1 MQPEVMWICWRD
13 GLGRVSDGYHL
24 ECFNVTPV
32 RLDMDRV
39 GKFMKK
45 AVGKILLDLIY
56 FSNWLFIYK

>member
-1 MQPEVMWICWRD
+1 MQPEVMWIWWRD
-13 GLGRVSDGYHL
+13 GLGGVSDGYHL
-24 ECFNVTPV
+24 EGFNVTPV
-32 RLDMDRV
+32 RLYKDIV